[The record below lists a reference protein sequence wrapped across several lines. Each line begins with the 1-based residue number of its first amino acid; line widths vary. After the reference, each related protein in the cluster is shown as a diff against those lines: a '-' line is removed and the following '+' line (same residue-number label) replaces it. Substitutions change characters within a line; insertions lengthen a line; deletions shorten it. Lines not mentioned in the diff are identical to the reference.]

1 MAEHKNR
8 VALPG
13 SERSARLGA
22 RAVGAPDPNEQI
34 KITVLLRPRKTMQN
48 LASAKELTATPPH
61 QRKYMSREQFA
72 ATYGANTDD
81 LAKIEAFAHQHNL
94 TVIETSQARR
104 TMVLSGTIAT
114 LSAAFGVYLANYEHA
129 DGNFRGRT
137 GPIYIPADLAGV
149 IQGVF
154 GFDNRPQARPHFR
167 RHRQPIGHTKRG
179 TARDAS
185 TAGFTPLQV
194 AQLYNFPAGTDGT
207 GESIGI
213 LEFGGGYNTNDLT
226 TYFQQL
232 GVSTPSVTAV
242 SVDGATNTPAPGQDS
257 PDTEVMLDIEV
268 AGAVAPGA
276 NIVVYFS
283 NFTEQGWVDA
293 ITTAVH
299 DSVHNPSVLSIS
311 WGFAEGQQI
320 WSAQAIQAVNE
331 AFQAAATMGV
341 TVCCAAGDDGSR
353 DQIDDGLAHCDF
365 PSTSAFVLACGGTT
379 LQSSGNNITSETVWN
394 DGPDGGATGGGISD
408 SIDLPTWQ
416 ANANVPPSVNPGG
429 RIGRGVPDVAGNADP
444 ETGYQVLADG
454 QAGVVGGTSAVAP
467 LWAGLIARINQKLG
481 TPTGFLNPLLYSQLA
496 NANALNDITTGN
508 NDITG
513 QIGGYSA
520 GPGWDPCTGIGSPNG
535 TAIANALAGATAA
548 TPGR

>member
-13 SERSARLGA
+13 SERSARRGS

-48 LASAKELTATPPH
+48 LASAKELTATLPH
-61 QRKYMSREQFA
+61 QRMYMSREQFA
-72 ATYGANTDD
+72 ANYGANPED
-81 LAKIEAFAHQHNL
+81 LAKIEPFAHQHNL
-94 TVIETSQARR
+94 TVIEANQARR
-104 TMVLSGTIAT
+104 TMVLSGTIAA
-114 LSAAFGVYLANYEHA
+114 LSAAFGVYLANYEHS

-137 GPIYIPADLAGV
+137 GPIYIPADLAGIV
-149 IQGVF
+149 QGVF
-154 GFDNRPQARPHFR
+154 GFDNRRQARPHFR
-167 RHRQPIGHTKRG
+167 HKRLTNLTGRG
-179 TARDAS
+179 TARNAS
-185 TAGFTPLQV
+185 TSGYTPLQV

-213 LEFGGGYNTNDLT
+213 LEFGGGYNADDLN

-232 GVSTPSVTAV
+232 GMSTPSITAV
-242 SVDGATNTPAPGQDS
+242 SVDGVTNQPAPGQDS

-293 ITTAVH
+293 ITTAVN
-299 DSVHNPSVLSIS
+299 DSVHKPSVLSIS
-311 WGFAEGQQI
+311 WGFAEGQLI
-320 WSAQAIQAVNE
+320 WSSQAIQAVNE
-331 AFQAAATMGV
+331 AFQAAAAMGV

-353 DQIDDGLAHCDF
+353 DQVDDGLAHCDF
-365 PSTSAFVLACGGTT
+365 PASSAFVLACGGTT
-379 LQSSGNNITSETVWN
+379 LQSSGTNIISETVWN

-408 SIDLPTWQ
+408 TIDLPTWQ

-444 ETGYQVLADG
+444 ETGYLILADG
-454 QAGVVGGTSAVAP
+454 QQGSVGGTSAVAP
-467 LWAGLIARINQKLG
+467 LWAGLMARINQKLG
-481 TPTGFLNPLLYSQLA
+481 TPVGFLNPLLYTQLA
-496 NANALNDITTGN
+496 NANALNDITTGS

-520 GPGWDPCTGIGSPNG
+520 GPGWDACTGMGSPNG
-535 TAIANALAGATAA
+535 TAIGNALAGATAA